1 MEPPPSHHTQE
12 EKSSKPYLG
21 GLPTRRIL
29 FGNKK
34 YKPNFEVSANCKSWK
49 NSDIL
54 SV

>member
-29 FGNKK
+29 FGNKNIT
-34 YKPNFEVSANCKSWK
+34 YF
-49 NSDIL
+49 
-54 SV
+54 